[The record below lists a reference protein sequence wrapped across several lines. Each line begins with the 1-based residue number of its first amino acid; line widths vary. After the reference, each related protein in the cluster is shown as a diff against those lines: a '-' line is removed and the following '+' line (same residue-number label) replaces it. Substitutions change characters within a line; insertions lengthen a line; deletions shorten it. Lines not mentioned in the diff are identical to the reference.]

1 MKLED
6 LKQDPVNARKH
17 NPRNVAMIVDSIQE
31 LGCGRSILIDEDGR
45 ILAGNATY
53 EALVEAGIKKVRVV
67 EGNGDEIVAVQ
78 RNDLSKLD
86 KVRLSLYDNRA
97 SELAEW
103 DTGVLGSLRSHAFD
117 SVFSDINN
125 IFDGIFSDKELAI
138 ILGDDY
144 ELTGED
150 STGELCGR
158 KPSRVALVVCPKC
171 QHEFKPNNKEE

>member
-53 EALVEAGIKKVRVV
+53 EALVEAGITKVRVV

-78 RNDLSKLD
+78 RSDLTSLEKA
-86 KVRLSLYDNRA
+86 RLSLYDTRT
-97 SELAEW
+97 SELAAW
-103 DTGVLGSLRSHAFD
+103 DTDVIEVLHELTDCGLDGVFDKIFTDRELGAL
-117 SVFSDINN
+117 
-125 IFDGIFSDKELAI
+125 
-138 ILGDDY
+138 LGDGY
-144 ELTGED
+144 EPDTEEPSGEREPA
-150 STGELCGR
+150 G
-158 KPSRVALVVCPKC
+158 KAIVVCTKC
-171 QHEFKPNNKEE
+171 QHEFKP